1 MNQHHDEMI
10 NKQRAV
16 QQQEFKEM
24 TEKMDKL
31 MTVIVTKF
39 LLIDL
44 KS

>member
-1 MNQHHDEMI
+1 MNQHHEVMI

-31 MTVIVTKF
+31 MTVIVKQQTE
-39 LLIDL
+39 II
-44 KS
+44 KSN